1 MKKIITLILA
11 LMPVICALGQ
21 EKSQW
26 LLHNRQH
33 NAYIYDDGKVVKSSP
48 APYDESY
55 VWLME
60 AGEGAD
66 VKIVNKKTGRYIM
79 GDDSAWNIG
88 GFFFDSQESAGWY
101 TLSKDATLSDMN
113 LVLTPGG
120 LDYVST
126 DRYSDYSSHW
136 TFVRLDSEKIPYVIS
151 SDYVSE
157 SSFLGERKAVALS
170 DTEMTSD
177 YRGDRTWNLSK
188 DISVFPKMTAKGNTI
203 VPALYNMALEES
215 ILDIRPADGTFMAG
229 ALWPDTWTRDVVYS
243 IYFAYSWIMPEVSRK
258 TLEKQ
263 TLKSPSEA
271 LQDTGSGGS
280 YPISTDRVVWALA
293 AWEYY
298 LATGDKEWLKQ
309 TYEGLSYTARKDI
322 HVAYDENVHLFKGE
336 TCSMDWRKHTYPNW
350 FTNANIGESF
360 SSGTNALHYFL
371 YRFLLMS
378 GNIIGAPEEDIAL
391 WTKISE
397 ELRAGMNQS
406 FWSEKYGMYT
416 CYLYPEILGYQSSK
430 RVGAMSNGL
439 AALLGV
445 ADEKQVRSIV
455 ANSPLYAY
463 GAAVLYPSKPDS
475 FAYHNKGIW
484 PVWQTPLMYAAKKC
498 GNHAVVEHLVNSAVR
513 AGALFLTHKENM
525 TYDTGYDCNT
535 ALNSDRQLWSVASYL
550 SIVYRIFFGMEMT
563 DQGMTFTP
571 VIPSWMGDEIRLTD
585 FKYRKAVL
593 DITVKGK
600 GSEIVTVKVN
610 GRLRKPSYVLPANA
624 RGRYQIEIVVKE
636 SEENHTANVVAAG
649 PGHCWSPVE
658 PVIRLENGKVFWTTD
673 YGYTY
678 RLYGEGVMLDNVH
691 SPLDITSLPDGY
703 YSLCAVDADGM
714 ESDLSN
720 PVLKSSWN
728 KEYQAGIEDYRD
740 AHQDFSIE
748 FEVPENGDYAIWFTG
763 RNGRGPH
770 NTFCAIRSLY
780 LDGKDFATI
789 LLEAYGDWN
798 ETTLSNHVVLKDLK
812 KGTHCLTI
820 RFNPENAGYDNN
832 MSFNKE
838 NWNDWI
844 VETLNIVKL

>member
-1 MKKIITLILA
+1 MNKIITVIVA
-11 LMPVICALGQ
+11 LSSVICASAQ

-33 NAYIYDDGKVVKSSP
+33 DAYIYDDGQTVKSSP
-48 APYDESY
+48 APYDDSY
-55 VWLME
+55 VWLIE

-66 VKIVNKKTGRYIM
+66 IKIINKKTGRYIM
-79 GDDSAWNIG
+79 GDDCDWSIG

-101 TLSKDATLSDMN
+101 TLSKDAVLSDRN
-113 LVLTPGG
+113 LVLTPCG
-120 LDYVST
+120 LDYVSA
-126 DRYSDYSSHW
+126 DRYSDYSAHW
-136 TFVRLDSEKIPYVIS
+136 TFVRLDSEKIPYAIS
-151 SDYVSE
+151 HDSVCE

-170 DTEMTSD
+170 DTKVTSD
-177 YRGDRTWNLSK
+177 YRGERMWNLSK
-188 DISVFPKMTAKGNTI
+188 DISAFPKMTAKGNTL

-215 ILDIRPADGTFMAG
+215 LLDIRPADETFMAG

-243 IYFAYSWIMPEVSRK
+243 IYFAYSWIMPEVSKK

-263 TLKSPSEA
+263 TLKNPSEA

-298 LATGDKEWLKQ
+298 LATGDKDWLKQ

-378 GNIIGAPEEDIAL
+378 GNIIGAPAEDIAL
-391 WTKISE
+391 WTKISG
-397 ELRAGMNQS
+397 ELREGMNES
-406 FWSEKYGMYT
+406 FWSEEEGMYA

-445 ADEKQVRSIV
+445 ADEEQVRSIV

-563 DQGMTFTP
+563 EQGMTFSP

-585 FKYRKAVL
+585 FRYRKAVL
-593 DITVKGK
+593 DVTVRGK
-600 GSEIVTVKVN
+600 GSEVASIKVN
-610 GRLRKPSYVLPANA
+610 GKVRKPSYVLPATA
-624 RGRYQIEIVVKE
+624 RGRYVVEITMKE
-636 SEENHTANVVAAG
+636 ASSEQTANIVAAG
-649 PGHCWSPVE
+649 PGYCWSPIE
-658 PVIRLENGKVFWTTD
+658 PVIRLEYDKVYWTTD
-673 YGYTY
+673 PGYTY
-678 RLYGEGVMLDNVH
+678 RLYGEGLMLDNVH
-691 SPLDITSLPDGY
+691 SPLDISSLENGY
-703 YSLCAVDADGM
+703 YSLCAVSPEGM

-720 PVLKSSWN
+720 PVLKTSYR
-728 KEYQAGIEDYRD
+728 KEYDVNVEDYRERHED
-740 AHQDFSIE
+740 YSVE
-748 FEVPENGDYAIWFTG
+748 FEVPADGDYAVWFTG
-763 RNGRGPH
+763 GNGRGPH
-770 NTFCAIRSLY
+770 NIYCAVRSLY
-780 LDGKDFATI
+780 LDGEDVATV

-798 ETTLSNHVVLKDLK
+798 VKTITNHVVLKGLK
-812 KGTHCLTI
+812 AGSHTLEVKL
-820 RFNPENAGYDNN
+820 NPEGLGYDNN
-832 MSFNKE
+832 MSYNKE
-838 NWNDWI
+838 NWNDMVVDRLTV
-844 VETLNIVKL
+844 VEL

>member
-1 MKKIITLILA
+1 MKKIISAILA
-11 LMPVICALGQ
+11 LASVLCASAQ
-21 EKSQW
+21 EKSRW

-33 NAYIYDDGKVVKSSP
+33 DAYIYDDGQTVKSSP
-48 APYDESY
+48 APYDDSY
-55 VWLME
+55 VWLIE

-66 VKIVNKKTGRYIM
+66 IKIINKKTGRCIM
-79 GDDSAWNIG
+79 GDDSDWSIG

-101 TLSKDATLSDMN
+101 TLSKDAVLSDMN
-113 LVLTPGG
+113 LVLKPCG

-126 DRYSDYSSHW
+126 DRYKDYSAHW
-136 TFVRLDSEKIPYVIS
+136 TFVRLDSERVPYVIS
-151 SDYVSE
+151 SDSVSE
-157 SSFLGERKAVALS
+157 SSFLGERKAVAFS
-170 DTEMTSD
+170 DVKMASD
-177 YRGDRTWNLSK
+177 YRGTREWNLSK
-188 DISVFPKMTAKGNTI
+188 DISAFPKMTAKGNTL

-215 ILDIRPADGTFMAG
+215 LLDIRPADGTFMAG

-263 TLKSPSEA
+263 TLKNPSEA
-271 LQDTGSGGS
+271 LQDTGTGGS
-280 YPISTDRVVWALA
+280 WPISTDRVVWAVA

-298 LATGDKEWLKQ
+298 LATGDKQWLEQ

-350 FTNANIGESF
+350 FTNAIIGESF

-371 YRFLLMS
+371 YRFLLS
-378 GNIIGAPEEDIAL
+378 AGKIIGAPEEDMAL
-391 WTKISE
+391 WTRISE
-397 ELRAGMNQS
+397 ELRAGMNES
-406 FWSEKYGMYT
+406 FWSEEDGMYT
-416 CYLYPEILGYQSSK
+416 CYLYPEILGYQSSR

-445 ADEKQVRSIV
+445 ADEEQVRSIV

-550 SIVYRIFFGMEMT
+550 SIVYRIFFGMEMNEK
-563 DQGMTFTP
+563 GMTFSP

-593 DITVKGK
+593 DITVRGK
-600 GSEIVTVKVN
+600 GSEVASIKVN
-610 GRLRKPSYVLPANA
+610 GRTKKAGYVLPAGA
-624 RGRYQIEIVVKE
+624 RGKYRIEIVMRE
-636 SEENHTANVVAAG
+636 VAEDPQINMVPAG
-649 PGHCWSPVE
+649 PGNCWSPVE
-658 PVIRLENGKVFWTTD
+658 PVIRLECDHVYWTMEH
-673 YGYTY
+673 GCTY
-678 RLYGEGVMLDNVH
+678 RLYGDGVMIDNVH
-691 SPLDITSLPDGY
+691 SPLDIRSLKNGY
-703 YSLCAVDADGM
+703 YSLCAVSADGV

-720 PVLKSSWN
+720 PVLKTS
-728 KEYQAGIEDYRD
+728 YQKVYDVNVEDYRENHKD
-740 AHQDFSIE
+740 YTVD
-748 FEVPENGDYAIWFTG
+748 FEVPADGDYVVWFTG
-763 RNGRGPH
+763 SNGRGPH
-770 NTFCAIRSLY
+770 NIYCALRSLC
-780 LDGKDFATI
+780 LDGEDIDSI
-789 LLEAYGDWN
+789 LLEAYGDWDVK
-798 ETTLSNHVVLKDLK
+798 TLTNRVVLKGLK
-812 KGTHCLTI
+812 AGRHTLEVKL
-820 RFNPENAGYDNN
+820 NPEGQGWDNN
-832 MSFNKE
+832 MSYNKE
-838 NWNDWI
+838 NWNDM
-844 VETLNIVKL
+844 VVSTLTVVAL

>member
-1 MKKIITLILA
+1 MKKIISVTLA
-11 LMPVICALGQ
+11 LLSGLCASAQ

-26 LLHNRQH
+26 LLHNRQLD
-33 NAYIYDDGKVVKSSP
+33 AYIFDDGQTVRSSP

-66 VKIVNKKTGRYIM
+66 IKIINKKTGRYIM
-79 GDDSAWNIG
+79 GEDCSWSLG

-101 TLSKDATLSDMN
+101 TLSKDRALSDMN
-113 LVLTPGG
+113 LVLKPDG
-120 LDYVST
+120 LEYMST
-126 DRYSDYSSHW
+126 DRYSDYSAHW

-151 SDYVSE
+151 EDSVCE

-170 DTEMTSD
+170 DTQINSD
-177 YRGDRTWNLSK
+177 YRGERTWRLSK
-188 DISVFPKMTAKGNTI
+188 DISSFPKMTAKGNVL

-215 ILDIRPADGTFMAG
+215 LLDIRPEDGTFMAG

-243 IYFAYSWIMPEVSRK
+243 IYFAYSWILPDVARK

-263 TLKSPSEA
+263 TLKNPSEA

-298 LATGDKEWLKQ
+298 LATGDKAWLKQ

-378 GNIIGAPEEDIAL
+378 GNIIGAPAEDIAL
-391 WTKISE
+391 WTRISE
-397 ELRAGMNQS
+397 ELRSGINGA
-406 FWSEKYGMYT
+406 FWSEDKGMYT
-416 CYLYPEILGYQSSK
+416 CYLYPEILGYQSSR

-445 ADEKQVRSIV
+445 ADEEQVRSIV

-484 PVWQTPLMYAAKKC
+484 SVWQTPLMYAAKKC

-513 AGALFLTHKENM
+513 SGALFLTHKENM

-535 ALNSDRQLWSVASYL
+535 ALNSDRQLWSVASFL

-563 DQGMTFTP
+563 EQGIAFSP
-571 VIPSWMGDEIRLTD
+571 VIPSWMGEEIRLTD
-585 FKYRKAVL
+585 FRYRKAVL
-593 DITVKGK
+593 DVTVRGK
-600 GSEIVTVKVN
+600 GSEIATIKVN
-610 GRLRKPSYVLPANA
+610 GKLRTPSYVLPADA
-624 RGRYQIEIVVKE
+624 RGRYSVEITLRKAE
-636 SEENHTANVVAAG
+636 SVQTANVVAAG
-649 PGHCWSPVE
+649 PGYCWSPVE
-658 PVIRLENGKVFWTTD
+658 PVIRLEYDKVYWTMEP
-673 YGYTY
+673 GYTY
-678 RLYGEGVMLDNVH
+678 RLYGEGVLLDNVH
-691 SPLDITSLPDGY
+691 SPLDIGLQKNGY
-703 YSLCAVDADGM
+703 YSLCAVSPDGM

-720 PVLKSSWN
+720 PVLKTSCLDV
-728 KEYQAGIEDYRD
+728 YDVDVEDYRESHED
-740 AHQDFSIE
+740 YSID
-748 FEVPENGDYAIWFTG
+748 FEVPADGDYVVWLTG
-763 RNGRGPH
+763 SNGRGPH
-770 NTFCAIRSLY
+770 AIYCAVRSLY
-780 LDGKDFATI
+780 LDGEDTGTVF
-789 LLEAYGDWN
+789 LEAYGDWN
-798 ETTLSNHVVLKDLK
+798 MKTRTNHVLLRNIKA
-812 KGTHCLTI
+812 GRHTI
-820 RFNPENAGYDNN
+820 TVKLNPEGQGYDNN
-832 MSFNKE
+832 MSYNKE
-838 NWNDWI
+838 NWNDM
-844 VETLNIVKL
+844 VVDALYVAGL